1 MTNTDPGA
9 PQYEYDWQNPNKKS
23 FDFGRVLGRAFSGVL
38 ANIKPLLIAIGITLI
53 FSVSMSLFST
63 SQLKNIIGDGDIES
77 AILSPGYW
85 LWSLGPGVP
94 ALLFTIWIQLI
105 VIETSYAEFTNGAQ
119 PVSPL
124 TSTLR
129 FLLPMLVIAI
139 IYFIICNLG
148 FYALLIGFL
157 FVWPGWALAG
167 PILVLEKKGIF
178 GSLGQAWSL
187 SKGSK
192 RWILLLLFLLSLL
205 TLIIYTV
212 MTAITMAV
220 IGGNVLFG
228 GDPTATLYMPIE
240 KQIFL
245 NLSMGLIGYFIYA
258 VFASGLTAAYVE
270 VKTIKDGAP
279 SLGEIFS

>member
-9 PQYEYDWQNPNKKS
+9 PEYEFDWQNPNKKS

-85 LWSLGPGVP
+85 LWSLGSGVP

-105 VIETSYAEFTNGAQ
+105 VVETSYADFTNGAQ

-124 TSTLR
+124 TSSLR
-129 FLLPMLVIAI
+129 FILPMLVIAI
-139 IYFIICNLG
+139 IYFIVCTVG
-148 FYALLIGFL
+148 FYVLLIGFL
-157 FVWPGWALAG
+157 FAWPGWALAG

-178 GSLGQAWSL
+178 GSIGQAWSL

-240 KQIFL
+240 KQVFL